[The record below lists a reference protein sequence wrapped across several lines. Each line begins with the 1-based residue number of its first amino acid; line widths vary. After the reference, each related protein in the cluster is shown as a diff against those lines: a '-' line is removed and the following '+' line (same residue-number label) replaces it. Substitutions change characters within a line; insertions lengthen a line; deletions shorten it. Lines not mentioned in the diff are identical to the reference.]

1 MFPSSSLDFSYLT
14 EIKKI
19 ELYVFVDQGC
29 IFFLESS
36 KFKGFAS
43 LEFLLVLFFFFN
55 QRFGFYHVYFKE
67 IFVFGENFFKYC
79 LKLYSELLFAST
91 WLMMVFSR

>member
-1 MFPSSSLDFSYLT
+1 MFPSSSLDFCYLT

-29 IFFLESS
+29 IFFPESS

-43 LEFLLVLFFFFN
+43 LEFLLVLF
-55 QRFGFYHVYFKE
+55 YF
-67 IFVFGENFFKYC
+67 IF
-79 LKLYSELLFAST
+79 
-91 WLMMVFSR
+91 

>member
-1 MFPSSSLDFSYLT
+1 MFPSSSLDFCYLT

-29 IFFLESS
+29 IFFPESS

-43 LEFLLVLFFFFN
+43 LEFLLVLFYFFLTKGLDFIMSIL
-55 QRFGFYHVYFKE
+55 RKFLYLGK
-67 IFVFGENFFKYC
+67 IF
-79 LKLYSELLFAST
+79 SSIA
-91 WLMMVFSR
+91 

>member
-1 MFPSSSLDFSYLT
+1 MFPRSSLDFSYLT

-29 IFFLESS
+29 IFFPESS

-43 LEFLLVLFFFFN
+43 LEFLLVLFYFFLTKGLDFIMSIL
-55 QRFGFYHVYFKE
+55 RKFLYLGK
-67 IFVFGENFFKYC
+67 IF
-79 LKLYSELLFAST
+79 SSIA
-91 WLMMVFSR
+91 

>member
-19 ELYVFVDQGC
+19 ELYIFVDQGC
-29 IFFLESS
+29 IFFPESS

-43 LEFLLVLFFFFN
+43 LEFLLVLFYFFEPKFW
-55 QRFGFYHVYFKE
+55 
-67 IFVFGENFFKYC
+67 ILSC
-79 LKLYSELLFAST
+79 LF
-91 WLMMVFSR
+91 